1 MTNINLYSETLMT
14 LSIGNGDQN
23 TFRESF
29 AFNVG
34 DRDPRTQRLKT
45 VMLQLYNDNSFK
57 SHLEDEFNSLVN
69 SLVNIERIQDETN
82 VLSAPVPLN
91 RVLKSLINLID
102 VQEKVLDDNLSLI
115 ALRILRKVIERESK
129 IDSAIPAADWEAEAF
144 TSHLARIVERQNNL
158 CGLGLVEKICDM
170 VSICQDPDL
179 QLECLL
185 LSIALLLGGNVEVQK
200 AFLTYIQ
207 EDTHNSF
214 LLQIKKLIVESF
226 DHVKKAMTERNK
238 RHYKKALY
246 IIEKDI
252 DEENAEEKIKV
263 HDQVLPKEEEEF
275 PEDNGGGLEDFQAL
289 LVLLKRVYRFLQL
302 LCEGHNFEVQSQLRV
317 QKTSAGTVNRK
328 SYDFISHTAYYLNTL
343 AKQINIDSL
352 NTCVQILDFLIEAV
366 QGPCE
371 ENQMAL
377 AKANIIN
384 SSMDFL
390 MTFNKKSDYMKR
402 GFLTKEQRNQ
412 TNEATT
418 KSVKLLNAL
427 IEGDTHPEIFE
438 EMNSLD
444 FNFMIRKLSVYY
456 ENFVSSKLKL
466 NPKTAQPT
474 IVTNKMNQDSFDQ
487 KMLESFDV
495 YILLANL
502 ADLNQ
507 NVRDKLV
514 NTADYTEL
522 ERNALEFYQIN
533 TANIELL
540 FKERLLKIYFPIYPA
555 CRFLTSN
562 AKDDLMENVNRSSP
576 NEKIMGLV
584 NASPKLFDEMEH
596 LVSLHSN
603 TFSFSTK
610 WYNLLRDFS
619 TLLSLIINIILIS
632 TTYYVVIDGESVKT
646 SQDFGGYNSQQVIKG
661 LGWVQITTSILMIVY
676 WVQINSGMIFRERW
690 RNYLK
695 KKKISKEESHE
706 IEHIHE
712 DQDLGELPLQTS
724 LTLLW
729 TKGPGSPFFNKNGKM
744 EFKHNFVRLIYY
756 YKNLIFV
763 LSDGRFVFLLFYLI
777 VSILGCAVSEITYCL
792 HLLDVINRFNTLRN
806 VIKSV
811 TYNLK
816 QLMLTGLLGLILIYI
831 YALLGFN
838 FIDASYYDSDISE
851 RTCSTMFQCYITTLN
866 WGLRNGGGIG
876 DTLQKPSYEKETR
889 NTFYFRAV
897 FDLTFFLIINIVFLN
912 IIFGIII
919 DTFAGNIPFL
929 LIVIPIN
936 RAER

>member
-1 MTNINLYSETLMT
+1 
-14 LSIGNGDQN
+14 
-23 TFRESF
+23 
-29 AFNVG
+29 
-34 DRDPRTQRLKT
+34 
-45 VMLQLYNDNSFK
+45 
-57 SHLEDEFNSLVN
+57 
-69 SLVNIERIQDETN
+69 
-82 VLSAPVPLN
+82 
-91 RVLKSLINLID
+91 
-102 VQEKVLDDNLSLI
+102 
-115 ALRILRKVIERESK
+115 
-129 IDSAIPAADWEAEAF
+129 
-144 TSHLARIVERQNNL
+144 
-158 CGLGLVEKICDM
+158 M
-170 VSICQDPDL
+170 VSVCHDPNL

-185 LSIALLLGGNVEVQK
+185 LSIALLLGGNLEAQK

-207 EDTHNSF
+207 EDTSNSF
-214 LLQIKKLIVESF
+214 LLQIKKVIVESF
-226 DHVKKAMTERNK
+226 DQVKKAMTERNK

-246 IIEKDI
+246 IIEKGI
-252 DEENAEEKIKV
+252 DEEDGVEKLRVQDKI
-263 HDQVLPKEEEEF
+263 LTKEEGEF
-275 PEDNGGGLEDFQAL
+275 TEDREGSLEDVQTL
-289 LVLLKRVYRFLQL
+289 LILLKRVYRFLQL

-317 QKTSAGTVNRK
+317 QKISAGTVNRK

-352 NTCVQILDFLIEAV
+352 DTCVQMLDFLVEAV

-390 MTFNKKSDYMKR
+390 MTFKKKTDYMKR

-418 KSVKLLNAL
+418 KSVKLLTAL
-427 IEGDTHPEIFE
+427 IEGDTIPEIFE

-444 FNFMIRKLSVYY
+444 FNFLIRKLSVYY
-456 ENFVSSKLKL
+456 ENFVSSKVGL
-466 NPKTAQPT
+466 NPKTTQPM
-474 IVTNKMNQDSFDQ
+474 IVTSRMPADAFDQ

-502 ADLNQ
+502 GDLNQ
-507 NVRDKLV
+507 NVRYKLSH
-514 NTADYTEL
+514 TTDYTEL

-555 CRFLTSN
+555 CRFLTSD
-562 AKDDLMENVNRSSP
+562 AKDNLMENVNRSSL

-596 LVSLHSN
+596 LVFLHSKMF
-603 TFSFSTK
+603 TFSTK
-610 WYNLLRDFS
+610 RYNLLRDFS

-632 TTYYVVIDGESVKT
+632 TTYYIVQDGQTVKT
-646 SQDFGGYNSQQVIKG
+646 SKDLGGYNSEQVIKA
-661 LGWVQITTSILMIVY
+661 LGWVQIMASLVMIIF
-676 WVQINSGMIFRERW
+676 WARINSGMILRERW

-695 KKKISKEESHE
+695 SKKITREENQE

-729 TKGPGSPFFNKNGKM
+729 TKGPDSPFFNKNGIK
-744 EFKHNFVRLIYY
+744 EFKHPFVKLIYY
-756 YKNLIFV
+756 YKNTIFV
-763 LSDGRFVFLLFYLI
+763 ASDGRFVFLVFYLV

-831 YALLGFN
+831 YALLAFN

-876 DTLQKPSYEKETR
+876 DTLQKPSFESDTR

-919 DTFAGNIPFL
+919 DTFAGKVPFL
-929 LIVIPIN
+929 LC
-936 RAER
+936 